1 MYLYTLEWFFLDDD
15 IAVANVDLSQSTTSF
30 VFDFFF
36 FFSFSFF
43 IVVIFFKEG
52 TNAIHSEPQ
61 FHVARE
67 RLKETVD
74 TAPVRG
80 GFYYYFFY

>member
-1 MYLYTLEWFFLDDD
+1 MTLPSPMSIFLNQRR
-15 IAVANVDLSQSTTSF
+15 ALCST
-30 VFDFFF
+30 
-36 FFSFSFF
+36 SFSFF
-43 IVVIFFKEG
+43 IIVIFFKEG

-67 RLKETVD
+67 RLKKTVD

-80 GFYYYFFY
+80 GFYLLLFFISIIILATIQN